1 MKNKIIISGAIAL
14 AFVVGVTLTTLVT
27 NAVKKEANS
36 TLGSGEGAVATQCN
50 VSTVTASLVGNQFT
64 TNLLATSSRRTWAR
78 IERVDDSSGVATN
91 TVHVSFDEGAAA
103 TTASGLTLATTTQ
116 FIDFGLNT
124 DFPYVGIVTGIT
136 DTGST
141 TVRVTQCAY

>member
-78 IERVDDSSGVATN
+78 IERVDDSSGGATN
-91 TVHVSFDEGAAA
+91 TIYVSF
-103 TTASGLTLATTTQ
+103 L
-116 FIDFGLNT
+116 
-124 DFPYVGIVTGIT
+124 
-136 DTGST
+136 
-141 TVRVTQCAY
+141 